1 MNYFDVFEL
10 PLQLSIDKVALKKKF
25 FALSRQHHPDYFA
38 QEDAERQQASLE
50 TSALLNKAYKTFSRQ
65 DETIKYV
72 LTLKG
77 LLEENEK
84 YDLPPAFLME
94 MMELNETLESAAF
107 DEGERAAF
115 MQQVAQIESRLYQPV
130 QAVVENY
137 KEGVTPE
144 ADLLL
149 VKDYYFKK
157 KYIERLKQ
165 QLAEKS

>member
-10 PLQLSIDKVALKKKF
+10 PVQLSIDKEVLKKKY

-38 QEDAERQQASLE
+38 QAAAEQRQDSLE
-50 TSALLNKAYKTFSRQ
+50 TSALLNKGYKTFSSK

-77 LLEENEK
+77 LLAENEK

-94 MMELNETLESAAF
+94 MLELNEALEAAAF
-107 DEGERAAF
+107 DPGERAAF
-115 MQQVAQIESRLYQPV
+115 LQQVQQMEHTLYEPV
-130 QAVVENY
+130 QAIVENY
-137 KEGVTPE
+137 QEGVTTD

>member
-10 PLQLSIDKVALKKKF
+10 PIQLSIDKAALKKKF

-38 QEDAERQQASLE
+38 QEDTERQQESLE
-50 TSALLNKAYKTFSRQ
+50 TSALLNKAYKTFSSK

-77 LLEENEK
+77 MLEENAK

-94 MMELNETLESAAF
+94 MMDLNEKLEDAAF
-107 DEGERAAF
+107 DTDERVAF
-115 MQQVAQIESRLYQPV
+115 LQQVDQIESRLYQPV

-137 KEGVTPE
+137 KEGDTPE
-144 ADLLL
+144 ADLLR